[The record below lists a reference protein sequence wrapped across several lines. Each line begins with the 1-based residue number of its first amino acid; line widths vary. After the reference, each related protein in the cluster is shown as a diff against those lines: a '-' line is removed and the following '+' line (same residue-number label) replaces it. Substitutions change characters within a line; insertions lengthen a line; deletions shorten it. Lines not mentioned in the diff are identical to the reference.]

1 MKPFLDTNVLI
12 YAVVAEDSHKQL
24 VAQGL
29 LAQTGM
35 ARPTLSTQILGEA
48 YNVLRRK
55 KRWAPAEALAAVR
68 LFASLR
74 LVVPSAETVLLGLEL
89 AAQHGLSGWDAMV
102 VQAALQGDC
111 DTLFSENLQA
121 GRRFGNLEV
130 VNPFELRAHEP
141 APPHVNPSPTPTPSL
156 SLSGRRTPRR

>member
-48 YNVLRRK
+48 YNVLTRK

-111 DTLFSENLQA
+111 DTLFSEDLQA
-121 GRRFGNLEV
+121 GRFGNLEV
-130 VNPFELRAHEP
+130 VNPFKLRAHEP
-141 APPHVNPSPTPTPSL
+141 VPPRVNPSPTPSL
-156 SLSGRRTPRR
+156 SLSGRRAPRR

>member
-24 VAQGL
+24 VAQSL
-29 LAQTGM
+29 LAQTGI

-48 YNVLRRK
+48 YNVLTRK
-55 KRWAPAEALAAVR
+55 KRWAPAEAVAAVR

-74 LVVPSAETVLLGLEL
+74 LVVPSGETVMLGLEL

-111 DTLFSENLQA
+111 DTLFSEDLQA

-141 APPHVNPSPTPTPSL
+141 TPRRASPSP
-156 SLSGRRTPRR
+156 SGRRAPRR